1 MVFGWFDPENREQR
15 KRIRLDRKYLAARS
29 RRFLRNYLNADE
41 AQKPDYYRVV
51 EAASKECHPDSVL
64 LSPELQDAQ
73 IAEATASV
81 AMRIVLERGRLRKA
95 DRQAEFVTDAYATVG
110 VAYHRAA
117 GLYSADRT
125 MQKLGTAAVHLLTMA
140 TSYSTAQNG

>member
-1 MVFGWFDPENREQR
+1 MVFGWFNPERREQR
-15 KRIRLDRKYLAARS
+15 KKVRLDRKHLAARS

-41 AQKPDYYRVV
+41 AQKADYYRVV
-51 EAASKECHPDSVL
+51 QAASKECHPDSVL
-64 LSPELQDAQ
+64 ASPDVEDAQ
-73 IAEATASV
+73 IAEATASA
-81 AMRIVLERGRLRKA
+81 AMRIVLERARLRKA

-140 TSYSTAQNG
+140 TSYNGAQND